1 MFDFQFQKI
10 NSTVNIQQNIYGKF
24 LVFPVTN
31 GHGITIGNA
40 LRRVLLSD
48 LSGIAIIGVKILGIK
63 HEFSTIAGIREDVL
77 EILLNLKQV
86 TFTGTLFDNIVVP
99 LEIQG
104 PKIITADNIQ
114 LPSNLQIVN
123 PNHYITAICANVF
136 LCMEL
141 EIASGTG
148 YKLANPSSCNVK
160 SDFIELD
167 AIFMPVQ
174 KVNYYVENIYIK
186 SLKLKENLIIEIWTN
201 GSVTPEIALKNSSQI
216 LINLFSVFTNANIK
230 SENTNIT
237 RKINSIRIEELNL
250 STRAYNG
257 LKRAKINSLDDLLK
271 YSLNDLKK
279 LQNFGQKSVQEVRT
293 KAKTY
298 FGIILKHK

>member
-48 LSGIAIIGVKILGIK
+48 LSGIAIIGVKIIGIK

-148 YKLANPSSCNVK
+148 YKLANPSSCDVK

-186 SLKLKENLIIEIWTN
+186 SLKLLSKHEERDMMMVSLCFQ
-201 GSVTPEIALKNSSQI
+201 KNDCLSLYHQI
-216 LINLFSVFTNANIK
+216 FILVKSYIYSLFHW
-230 SENTNIT
+230 NT
-237 RKINSIRIEELNL
+237 L
-250 STRAYNG
+250 STFF
-257 LKRAKINSLDDLLK
+257 I
-271 YSLNDLKK
+271 
-279 LQNFGQKSVQEVRT
+279 
-293 KAKTY
+293 
-298 FGIILKHK
+298 